1 MKSKIK
7 FLISILVLVVTI
19 FSACSKGS
27 EPTSENNSG
36 ELPEFVRPSTDQ
48 GSPVNVTV
56 TDVMLYEKYQSQDLP
71 EIIERVSKSIVQIVA
86 EQSGGYSYA
95 SGVVIGNSED
105 GRYSYV
111 VTCFHTVANANS
123 VSVNVVKD
131 AEVKILGATPV
142 GADPQ
147 TNLCVIRIEESIAPA
162 VFFSDSEKTIKSG
175 ESIIA
180 VVNALN
186 TPMAVS
192 SRGIV
197 SATNFSVDAGEGKS
211 NSYMLTDAFVNS
223 NSAGGGA
230 FTTQGG
236 FLAGII
242 DTTASGKNNWAGAI
256 LPADVVASV
265 CTDIIEH
272 GYVPGRY
279 KLGVTVADNR
289 TSWGVT
295 ESIVVTQLSTDGSL
309 YAEGSGL
316 RVGDVITGISY
327 QMTDVYLS
335 DSENFYEYLY
345 YECEFKLGDQI
356 TFFIQRNNT
365 KDNVTVTIKQ
375 YDYFA
380 HVGK

>member
-7 FLISILVLVVTI
+7 FVISILVLVTSI
-19 FSACSKGS
+19 FSACSRVN
-27 EPTSENNSG
+27 EPTSETNSG
-36 ELPEFVRPSTDQ
+36 ELPEFVRPNTNQSA
-48 GSPVNVTV
+48 PVYVTV
-56 TDVMLYEKYQSQDLP
+56 TDETLYDKYQSQTLP
-71 EIIERVSKSIVQIVA
+71 EIIERVSSSIVQIVA
-86 EQSGGYSYA
+86 ENSGVYSYA

-111 VTCFHTVANANS
+111 VTCFHTVVNANS

-131 AEVKILGATPV
+131 DELEILGATPV

-147 TNLCVIRIEESIAPA
+147 TNLCVIRIEESITPA
-162 VFFSDSEKTIKSG
+162 VFFSDSENTIKSG

-180 VVNALN
+180 VSNALN
-186 TPMAVS
+186 TPMSVS
-192 SRGIV
+192 SRGII
-197 SATNFSVDAGEGKS
+197 SATNFTVDAGEGKS

-230 FTTQGG
+230 FTAQGG

-242 DTTASGKNNWAGAI
+242 DNTASGKNNWTGAI
-256 LPADVVASV
+256 IPADVVASV
-265 CTDIIEH
+265 CTDILEY

-309 YAEGSGL
+309 YADGAGL

-345 YECEFKLGDQI
+345 YECEFSLGDQI

-365 KDNVTVTIKQ
+365 KDSITVTINQ

-380 HVGK
+380 YVGK